1 MNLLPLNEK
10 DVVSLVRFEKEN
22 FSDGWTDEM
31 FYSAFNTGRFFGF
44 KIENESEIVGFI
56 TYSITDDSSDLESI
70 VVKAD
75 YRGKGLGKLLIENY
89 LNSAKEKGVKNFFLE
104 VRKSNLTAISLYEK
118 SGYKVIN
125 ERKKYYA
132 DGENALVLKKEI
144 L

>member
-10 DVVSLVRFEKEN
+10 DVVSLVKFEKEN

-56 TYSITDDSSDLESI
+56 TYSITDDCSDLESI
-70 VVKAD
+70 VVHRD
-75 YRGKGLGKLLIENY
+75 YRKLGYGKLLIDRY
-89 LNSAKEKGVKNFFLE
+89 LESAQKRGVKNFFLE
-104 VRKSNLTAISLYEK
+104 VRKSNFPAISLYEQR
-118 SGYKVIN
+118 GYKVIN

-132 DGENALVLKKEI
+132 DGENAFVLKKEI

>member
-10 DVVSLVRFEKEN
+10 DVVSLVKFEKEN

-31 FYSAFNTGRFFGF
+31 FYSAFKTGRFFGF

-56 TYSITDDSSDLESI
+56 TYSITDDCSDLESI
-70 VVKAD
+70 VVHRD
-75 YRGKGLGKLLIENY
+75 YRKLGYGKLLIDRYFEN
-89 LNSAKEKGVKNFFLE
+89 AQKMGVKNFFLE
-104 VRKSNLTAISLYEK
+104 VRKSNFPAISLYEQR
-118 SGYKVIN
+118 GYKVIN

-132 DGENALVLKKEI
+132 DGENAFVLKKEI